1 MNEDMKQYGD
11 LINESLFDEAF
22 MLLEKNA
29 NQIDDPIEKSRHIR
43 GFFGHVFDSKFFSNI
58 LKSDKLLS
66 FSSSTVTNLRTRPF
80 LNDVGQKLGNYI
92 DATKVSIMLA
102 YLVLNNEFD
111 NARFIL
117 PFSNRNLQD
126 FRLTIKEIGKRNDVD
141 ALRFI
146 CENMENIHFNEDA
159 LLRVSS
165 DMSPDALKM
174 LIEEF
179 DFDINQQSREN
190 GFNLIHALVSDKNLK
205 NFQYVVENYGD
216 TINWSL
222 TATRDRNNMTVF
234 DIIDQQD
241 MQNEFYSII
250 LEDMTLRSQ
259 YLERIATSLF
269 NKKEVINKCSQ
280 TDIYRH
286 LFAHPNF
293 DSQVINLGQGYFL
306 YGMLSRI
313 GVIANS
319 EHGDQE
325 LARSYM
331 RIIDQYVNTTMED
344 TIPDGNDYH
353 IVGAALYVATVTPEK
368 VVADAVSLIIRR
380 YKQYVNKP
388 NPNGTMPI
396 NQVAPENHLYRVL
409 MSNGALPPEPEVGF
423 WGKLRGKGNNVSRQ
437 AQMEV
442 MQATQT
448 LDTPRQG
455 QMTGNMG
462 QIRQQMRE
470 DFRDMRQYLTHQLC
484 DPSIK
489 FQCENMFLKADK
501 LATMMEKYQINQG
514 FEEMNFLS
522 ENFSNYLKGT
532 IKYYIDVCQAVV
544 DLASGDKRD
553 AKLKE
558 AKEKCQE
565 QVHLLTEQ
573 LALISDNIFADV
585 ENNANRDLRV
595 RGRFLEEKFG
605 TTGGNK
611 KIRVHD
617 DAETN
622 SASIKAQ
629 EPEVK
634 EPNIDDLVID
644 FDRNKAENDS
654 QNQTVNVMGSS
665 RKPKM

>member
-22 MLLEKNA
+22 MLLEKNTR
-29 NQIDDPIEKSRHIR
+29 QIDDPIEKSRHIR
-43 GFFGHVFDSKFFSNI
+43 GFFAHVFDSKFFSNI

-80 LNDVGQKLGNYI
+80 LSDVSQKLGNYI
-92 DATKVSIMLA
+92 DATKMSIMLA
-102 YLVLNNEFD
+102 YLILNNEFD

-117 PFSNRNLQD
+117 PFSNRNLQE
-126 FRLTIKEIGKRNDVD
+126 FRNTIKEVGKRNDVD

-159 LLRVSS
+159 LLRLSG

-190 GFNLIHALVSDKNLK
+190 GFNLIHALVSDKNVK

-216 TINWSL
+216 NINWSL
-222 TATRDRNNMTVF
+222 AAMRDRANMTVF
-234 DIIDQQD
+234 DIIDQQG
-241 MQNEFYSII
+241 MQNEFFSII

-269 NKKEVINKCSQ
+269 DKKEVINKCSQ

-293 DSQVINLGQGYFL
+293 DSQTINLGQGYFL

-313 GVIANS
+313 GVVANS
-319 EHGDQE
+319 QHGDQE
-325 LARSYM
+325 LARSYL

-344 TIPDGNDYH
+344 TIADGNEYH
-353 IVGAALYVATVTPEK
+353 IVGAALYVSIVTPEK
-368 VVADAVSLIIRR
+368 VVADAASLIIRR
-380 YKQYVNKP
+380 YKSYVNKA
-388 NPNGTMPI
+388 NPNGVLPI
-396 NQVAPENHLYRVL
+396 NQVPPENHLYRVL
-409 MSNGALPPEPEVGF
+409 LSNGALPPEPEIGF
-423 WGKLRGKGNNVSRQ
+423 WGKLRGKNNNVSRQ

-442 MQATQT
+442 MQANQAMEN
-448 LDTPRQG
+448 PRPSG
-455 QMTGNMG
+455 LTGNIG

-470 DFRDMRQYLTHQLC
+470 DFRDMRQYLTHELC

-501 LATMMEKYQINQG
+501 LATMMDKYQINQG

-544 DLASGDKRD
+544 DLSSGDKRD

-565 QVHLLTEQ
+565 QVHLLTVQ
-573 LALISDNIFADV
+573 LGLISDNIFADV

-605 TTGGNK
+605 TTSANK
-611 KIRVHD
+611 KIRVQD
-617 DAETN
+617 NAEVQEELSQ
-622 SASIKAQ
+622 SATETETQSKGS
-629 EPEVK
+629 
-634 EPNIDDLVID
+634 IDDLVID
-644 FDRNKAENDS
+644 FDRNKKSE
-654 QNQTVNVMGSS
+654 NQTVDVLGTT
-665 RKPKM
+665 RKPKI

>member
-22 MLLEKNA
+22 MLLEKNTR
-29 NQIDDPIEKSRHIR
+29 QIDDPIEKSRHIR
-43 GFFGHVFDSKFFSNI
+43 GFFAHVFDSKFFSNI

-80 LNDVGQKLGNYI
+80 LSDVSQKLGNYI
-92 DATKVSIMLA
+92 DATKMSIMLA
-102 YLVLNNEFD
+102 YLILNNEFD

-117 PFSNRNLQD
+117 PFSNRNLQE
-126 FRLTIKEIGKRNDVD
+126 FRNTIKEVGKRNDVD

-159 LLRVSS
+159 LLRLSG

-190 GFNLIHALVSDKNLK
+190 GFNLIHALVSDKNVK

-216 TINWSL
+216 NINWSL
-222 TATRDRNNMTVF
+222 AAMRDRANMTVF
-234 DIIDQQD
+234 DIIDQQG
-241 MQNEFYSII
+241 MQNEFFSII

-269 NKKEVINKCSQ
+269 DKKEVINKCSQ

-293 DSQVINLGQGYFL
+293 DSQTINLGQGYFL

-313 GVIANS
+313 GVVANS
-319 EHGDQE
+319 QHGDQE
-325 LARSYM
+325 LARSYL

-344 TIPDGNDYH
+344 TIADGNEYH
-353 IVGAALYVATVTPEK
+353 IVGAALYVSIVTPEK
-368 VVADAVSLIIRR
+368 VVADAASLIIRR
-380 YKQYVNKP
+380 YKSYVNKA
-388 NPNGTMPI
+388 NPNGVLPI
-396 NQVAPENHLYRVL
+396 NQVPPENHLYRVL
-409 MSNGALPPEPEVGF
+409 LSNGALPPEPEIGF
-423 WGKLRGKGNNVSRQ
+423 WGKLRGKNNNVSRQ

-442 MQATQT
+442 MQANQAMEN
-448 LDTPRQG
+448 PRPSG
-455 QMTGNMG
+455 LTGNIG

-470 DFRDMRQYLTHQLC
+470 DFRDMRQYLTHELC

-501 LATMMEKYQINQG
+501 LATMMDKYQINQG

-544 DLASGDKRD
+544 DLSSGDKRD

-565 QVHLLTEQ
+565 QVHLLTVQ
-573 LALISDNIFADV
+573 LGLISDNIFADV

-605 TTGGNK
+605 TTSANK
-611 KIRVHD
+611 KIRVQD
-617 DAETN
+617 NAEV
-622 SASIKAQ
+622 Q
-629 EPEVK
+629 EELSQPATENQSK
-634 EPNIDDLVID
+634 GSIDDLVID
-644 FDRNKAENDS
+644 FDRNKKSE
-654 QNQTVNVMGSS
+654 NQTVDVLGTT
-665 RKPKM
+665 RKPKI

>member
-22 MLLEKNA
+22 MLLEKNTR
-29 NQIDDPIEKSRHIR
+29 QIDDPIEKSRHIR
-43 GFFGHVFDSKFFSNI
+43 GFFAHVFDSKFFSNI

-80 LNDVGQKLGNYI
+80 LSDVSQKLGNYI
-92 DATKVSIMLA
+92 DATKMSIMLA
-102 YLVLNNEFD
+102 YLILNNEFD

-117 PFSNRNLQD
+117 PFSNRNLQE
-126 FRLTIKEIGKRNDVD
+126 FRNTIKEVGKRNDVD

-159 LLRVSS
+159 LLRLSG

-190 GFNLIHALVSDKNLK
+190 GFNLIHALVSDKNVK

-216 TINWSL
+216 NINWSL
-222 TATRDRNNMTVF
+222 AAMRDRANMTVF
-234 DIIDQQD
+234 DIIDQQG
-241 MQNEFYSII
+241 MQNEFFSII

-269 NKKEVINKCSQ
+269 DKKEVINKCSQ

-293 DSQVINLGQGYFL
+293 DSQTINLGQGYFL

-313 GVIANS
+313 GVVANS
-319 EHGDQE
+319 QHGDQE
-325 LARSYM
+325 LARSYL

-344 TIPDGNDYH
+344 TIADGNEYH
-353 IVGAALYVATVTPEK
+353 IVGAALYVSIVTPEK
-368 VVADAVSLIIRR
+368 VVADAASLIIRR
-380 YKQYVNKP
+380 YKSYVNKA
-388 NPNGTMPI
+388 NPNGVLPI
-396 NQVAPENHLYRVL
+396 NQVPPENHLYRVL
-409 MSNGALPPEPEVGF
+409 LSNGALPPEPEIGF
-423 WGKLRGKGNNVSRQ
+423 WGKLRGKNNNVSRQ

-442 MQATQT
+442 MQANQAMEN
-448 LDTPRQG
+448 PRPSG
-455 QMTGNMG
+455 LTGNIG

-470 DFRDMRQYLTHQLC
+470 DFRDMRQYLTHELC

-501 LATMMEKYQINQG
+501 LATMMDKYQINQG

-544 DLASGDKRD
+544 DLSSGDKRD

-565 QVHLLTEQ
+565 QVHLLTVQ
-573 LALISDNIFADV
+573 LGLISDNIFADV

-605 TTGGNK
+605 TTSANK
-611 KIRVHD
+611 KIRVQD
-617 DAETN
+617 NAEV
-622 SASIKAQ
+622 Q
-629 EPEVK
+629 EELSQPATETETQSK
-634 EPNIDDLVID
+634 GSIDDLVID
-644 FDRNKAENDS
+644 FERNKKSE
-654 QNQTVNVMGSS
+654 NQTVDVLGTT
-665 RKPKM
+665 RKPKI

>member
-22 MLLEKNA
+22 MLLEKNTR
-29 NQIDDPIEKSRHIR
+29 QIDDPIEKSRHIR
-43 GFFGHVFDSKFFSNI
+43 GFFAHVFDSKFFSNI

-80 LNDVGQKLGNYI
+80 LSDVSQKLGNYI
-92 DATKVSIMLA
+92 DATKMSIMLA
-102 YLVLNNEFD
+102 YLILNNEFD

-117 PFSNRNLQD
+117 PFSNRNLQE
-126 FRLTIKEIGKRNDVD
+126 FRNTIKEVGKRNDVD

-159 LLRVSS
+159 LLRLSG

-190 GFNLIHALVSDKNLK
+190 GFNLIHALVSDKNVK

-216 TINWSL
+216 NINWSL
-222 TATRDRNNMTVF
+222 AAMRDRANMTVF
-234 DIIDQQD
+234 DIIDQQG
-241 MQNEFYSII
+241 MQNEFFSII

-269 NKKEVINKCSQ
+269 DKKEVINKCSQ

-293 DSQVINLGQGYFL
+293 DSQTINLGQGYFL

-313 GVIANS
+313 GVVANS
-319 EHGDQE
+319 QHGDQE
-325 LARSYM
+325 LARSYL

-344 TIPDGNDYH
+344 TIADGNEYH
-353 IVGAALYVATVTPEK
+353 IVGAALYVSIVTPEK
-368 VVADAVSLIIRR
+368 VVADAASLIIRR
-380 YKQYVNKP
+380 YKSYVNKA
-388 NPNGTMPI
+388 NPNGVLPI
-396 NQVAPENHLYRVL
+396 NQVPPENHLYRVL
-409 MSNGALPPEPEVGF
+409 LSNGALPPEPEIGF
-423 WGKLRGKGNNVSRQ
+423 WGKLRGKNNNVSRQ

-442 MQATQT
+442 MQANQAMEN
-448 LDTPRQG
+448 PRPSG
-455 QMTGNMG
+455 LTGNIG

-470 DFRDMRQYLTHQLC
+470 DFRDMRQYLTHELC

-501 LATMMEKYQINQG
+501 LATMMDKYQINQG

-544 DLASGDKRD
+544 DLSSGDKRD

-565 QVHLLTEQ
+565 QVHLLTVQ
-573 LALISDNIFADV
+573 LGLISDNIFADV

-605 TTGGNK
+605 TTSANK
-611 KIRVHD
+611 KIRVQD
-617 DAETN
+617 NAEV
-622 SASIKAQ
+622 Q
-629 EPEVK
+629 EELSQPATETETQSK
-634 EPNIDDLVID
+634 GSIDDLVID
-644 FDRNKAENDS
+644 FDRNKKSE
-654 QNQTVNVMGSS
+654 NQTVDVLGTT
-665 RKPKM
+665 RKPKI

>member
-29 NQIDDPIEKSRHIR
+29 RQIDDPIEKSRHIR
-43 GFFGHVFDSKFFSNI
+43 GFFTHVFDSKFFSNI

-80 LNDVGQKLGNYI
+80 LSDVSQKLGNYI
-92 DATKVSIMLA
+92 DATKMSIMLA
-102 YLVLNNEFD
+102 YLILNNEFD

-117 PFSNRNLQD
+117 PFSNRNLQE
-126 FRLTIKEIGKRNDVD
+126 FRNTIKEVGKRNDVD

-159 LLRVSS
+159 LLRLSG
-165 DMSPDALKM
+165 DMSPEALKM

-179 DFDINQQSREN
+179 DFDVNQQSREN
-190 GFNLIHALVSDKNLK
+190 GFNLIHALVSDKNVK
-205 NFQYVVENYGD
+205 NFQYIVENYGD
-216 TINWSL
+216 NINWSL
-222 TATRDRNNMTVF
+222 TAMRDRANMTVF
-234 DIIDQQD
+234 NIIDQQG
-241 MQNEFYSII
+241 MQNEFFSVI

-259 YLERIATSLF
+259 YVERIATSLF
-269 NKKEVINKCSQ
+269 DSKEVVNKCSQ

-293 DSQVINLGQGYFL
+293 DSQTINLGQGYFL
-306 YGMLSRI
+306 YGLLSRI

-325 LARSYM
+325 LARSYL

-344 TIPDGNDYH
+344 TIADGNEYH
-353 IVGAALYVATVTPEK
+353 IVGAALYVSIVTPEK
-368 VVADAVSLIIRR
+368 VVADAASLIIRR
-380 YKQYVNKP
+380 YKSYVNKP
-388 NPNGTMPI
+388 NPNGMLPI
-396 NQVAPENHLYRVL
+396 NQVPPESHLYRVL
-409 MSNGALPPEPEVGF
+409 LSNGALPPEPEIGF
-423 WGKLRGKGNNVSRQ
+423 WGKLRGKSNNVSRQ

-442 MQATQT
+442 MQASQAMEN
-448 LDTPRQG
+448 PRPSG
-455 QMTGNMG
+455 LTGNIG

-470 DFRDMRQYLTHQLC
+470 DFRDMRQYLTHERC

-501 LATMMEKYQINQG
+501 LATMMDKYQINQG

-532 IKYYIDVCQAVV
+532 IKYYIDVCQAIV
-544 DLASGDKRD
+544 DLSSGDKRD

-605 TTGGNK
+605 TTSANK
-611 KIRVHD
+611 KIRVQD
-617 DAETN
+617 NAEDQ
-622 SASIKAQ
+622 SRQ
-629 EPEVK
+629 EQSQPAPEAESK
-634 EPNIDDLVID
+634 GSIDDLVID
-644 FDRNKAENDS
+644 FDRNKKSE
-654 QNQTVNVMGSS
+654 NQTVDVLSS
-665 RKPKM
+665 TRRPKI